1 MSGLE
6 QQKNINFGAKITGK
20 IAAGIYLTGNDDDN
34 QTLPGGGAWVRIGDG
49 VVGFPLWQLMPVQPV
64 SAPTSIGI
72 NDYFELQNPLGP
84 TEDQALWYRY
94 GKRAVLYCEYGIAFL
109 GNVGGPGTVSTRIS
123 SINPDTLVVTSYPQ
137 SARTITIRALSNQ
150 TTITHVFPLVAPTT
164 DAFYIELSSTNG
176 QTLPVI
182 VTEAFLSLGE

>member
-20 IAAGIYLTGNDDDN
+20 IAAGIYLTGNDDDD

-94 GKRAVLYCEYGIAFL
+94 GKRANLYCSYSLSMTTAAL
-109 GNVGGPGTVSTRIS
+109 GLIINSRVS
-123 SINPDTLVVTSYPQ
+123 SINPETTVTTLYPQ
-137 SARTITIRALSNQ
+137 SFHSVSIGSEVTVISLT
-150 TTITHVFPLVAPTT
+150 FPLITPTS
-164 DAFYIELSSTNG
+164 DAFFIEIDSNG
-176 QTLPVI
+176 DNNPVLFS
-182 VTEAFLSLGE
+182 EAFLSIYE